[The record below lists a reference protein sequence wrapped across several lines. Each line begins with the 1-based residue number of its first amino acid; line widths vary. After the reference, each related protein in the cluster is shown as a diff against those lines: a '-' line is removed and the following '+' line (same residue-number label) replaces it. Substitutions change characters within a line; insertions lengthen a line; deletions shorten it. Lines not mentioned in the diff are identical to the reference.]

1 MKSSRTKTVLGL
13 AAVALAAIVLSA
25 GPANAGVL
33 PVTGITGHDGG
44 NWPNWHGHLSDMVNG
59 LDATIIDTG
68 TGDDRTMS
76 GMKTTAVDP
85 GDLQDPADPAT
96 WTWSG
101 SYKETWHA
109 NSVLAGAGDPD
120 QGIDP
125 AINNK
130 LGWVVMDLGSVVA
143 NLDNA
148 YFWAS
153 GGAGDAEKVDG
164 YNLYLSSGVG
174 IDALSAM
181 PKSQAKTGDYDFSSG
196 DWALVKAGNLGTAVG
211 ALDSTVSLGGASAQY
226 IGIEITSLHGTG
238 NRMAIAQI
246 EFTQIPEPATMA
258 LLGIGGLMVLRRRRR
273 A

>member
-1 MKSSRTKTVLGL
+1 MKSSRTKTVMGL
-13 AAVALAAIVLSA
+13 AAVAVAALVFSA
-25 GPANAGVL
+25 ASASAAVV
-33 PVTGITGHDGG
+33 PVVGITGHDGG

-101 SYKETWHA
+101 NYQKTWHA
-109 NSVLAGAGDPD
+109 NSLLDSTTS
-120 QGIDP
+120 
-125 AINNK
+125 INSK
-130 LGWVVMDLGSVVA
+130 IGWVVMDLGSVVA
-143 NLDNA
+143 NLENA

-153 GGAGDAEKVDG
+153 GGAGNDEKVDG

-174 IDALSAM
+174 IDALPAM
-181 PKSQAKTGDYDFSSG
+181 PKSKGTTGDYDFSSG
-196 DWALVKAGNLGTAVG
+196 DWTLVTAGNLGTAAG

-226 IGIEITSLHGTG
+226 VGIEITSLHGTG
-238 NRMAIAQI
+238 SRMAIAQVEI
-246 EFTQIPEPATMA
+246 TPEPATMA
-258 LLGIGGLMVLRRRRR
+258 LLGIGGLLVLRRRRR